1 MVRVIDAPHHSD
13 ATRTTPL
20 DGVCRTWYLCRLSH
34 WESGMLVRL
43 LFVGIFL
50 FAESVYAACPPSRD
64 NTYVAGT
71 VISPTAVTANED
83 NLYEALQDGIT
94 TDCLANDAVTTAK
107 IATGAVTSADILDGT
122 ITTTDLA
129 FAINPGNTL
138 PAGAVFFMVTGTCPS
153 WTTDVSATY
162 ANLFERINSTQG
174 TTAGTNTHSHG
185 AGTYIGT
192 AHTHSLPRDGWT
204 EGTPGTV
211 SGRLT
216 VQEGATLTHAPA
228 NADNVSGSGGGGAT
242 TGTSASADNIPQHI
256 TMRACRVD

>member
-1 MVRVIDAPHHSD
+1 
-13 ATRTTPL
+13 
-20 DGVCRTWYLCRLSH
+20 
-34 WESGMLVRL
+34 MLVRL

-162 ANLFERINSTQG
+162 ANLFVRINSTQG
-174 TTAGTNTHSHG
+174 TLEGADTHTHTAGSYVG
-185 AGTYIGT
+185 PS
-192 AHTHSLPRDGWT
+192 HTHSVPYSGWT
-204 EGTPGTV
+204 GV
-211 SGRLT
+211 NISGANGQIVGWTISTL
-216 VQEGATLTHAPA
+216 GAFT
-228 NADNVSGSGGGGAT
+228 ADNTTGSGGGGAA
-242 TGTSASADNIPQHI
+242 TGTSGSTSNVPSFVS
-256 TMRACRVD
+256 MRACRVD